1 MELKEILEQQVEV
14 KNYKNDKPCDFRK
27 LLKRADS
34 GNVKAMYDAVQT
46 INYNGLAGED
56 PDDEM
61 LQRQLAYIKKLTKIK
76 RYKYMCIFMGDAYA
90 KGTGVKKDIKK
101 AIRWYKKAAK
111 AGIKFGNECI
121 GMIYFNGTEVPAD
134 YEKAYAYFT
143 KDDGNKSFCTR
154 YALGEMYRQGL
165 YVEQDAQKA
174 WDYYTGI
181 ATDRSPYYEL
191 DDYYWRACY
200 RLGSL
205 YLDTAAELIDTAK
218 RVFDE
223 RGYEA
228 IATDITKREIDQ
240 KWKLV
245 KKAATDPRIN

>member
-1 MELKEILEQQVEV
+1 
-14 KNYKNDKPCDFRK
+14 
-27 LLKRADS
+27 
-34 GNVKAMYDAVQT
+34 
-46 INYNGLAGED
+46 
-56 PDDEM
+56 
-61 LQRQLAYIKKLTKIK
+61 
-76 RYKYMCIFMGDAYA
+76 
-90 KGTGVKKDIKK
+90 
-101 AIRWYKKAAK
+101 
-111 AGIKFGNECI
+111 
-121 GMIYFNGTEVPAD
+121 MIYFNGTEVPAD

-143 KDDGNKSFCTR
+143 KDDGKKSFCTR

-165 YVEQDAQKA
+165 YVEQDVQKA

-218 RVFDE
+218 RIFDE

-240 KWKLV
+240 KWRFVRKV
-245 KKAATDPRIN
+245 TTDSRAN